1 MAWTTFTNHI
11 GDSAR
16 SGWLRRTLRTGSSL
30 AVVGTLLAAG
40 TAYAQDTAG
49 GEETA
54 VQETDPENEIV
65 VSGFRAQLANS
76 QNIKRDSDTIVDAI
90 TSEDIGALPDRSVTE
105 ALQRIPGV
113 SINRFAGSNDPDHFS
128 VEGAGVVIR
137 GLNFVRGEFN
147 GRDAFSANG
156 GRQLGFADVPAELL
170 GSVVVAKNV
179 TAEMI
184 EGGLAGTVNLNTR
197 VPFDNNGLYMGGTLE
212 VNYSDLIEEFS
223 PQGSALISN
232 TWDTDAGRFGL
243 LAAVSYSQVLSRS
256 DGIQVTNFQAR
267 DGETVAGANG
277 SGNVV
282 RTPVP
287 GFDELY
293 APIGGQFRTQDYDR
307 QRYGYT
313 AAAQWESPD
322 ETMVATLQWFRAD
335 SSNAWGE
342 HTFESGPD
350 LAEYNTFPANGTTY
364 QVDEDNVFESGY
376 IVLPGTGWRTGGDSG
391 NGGGRVSTGGVQQS
405 LSRRQVL
412 QETTNQ
418 DFGFNFRY
426 TPNERWAFNVDAQYT
441 EASTDNLD
449 FSVMGSTFADTQ
461 LDISGNL
468 PIVIPTKPQN
478 TRATWAGPNEMD
490 GLTDAEYFTS
500 NRYTFWRSAMD
511 HIEASDGAEYA
522 FRGDA
527 QYSFND
533 DSFLRRFKVGGRYA
547 DRDQTVR
554 STTYN
559 WGRLSEV
566 WAQNSGSAVFFD
578 EYPEGQYATEFFE
591 FPNFFR
597 GATPGP
603 VGGNYFAGDLI
614 GQYENSAAFF
624 QGVEDYFRN
633 GQVGCT
639 NSCGEVDGNGVP
651 LSQPQGWRP
660 LAQRDGVIA
669 GTPFLPSDIQVVSER
684 TFAGYAMLSFGNADY
699 ADYPTISGNIGVRFV
714 DTALESDGSIAFPE
728 ATTIGGGDP
737 FATACDATPSVPD
750 GAPPGTPPVVPNLP
764 AECDLG
770 PQGYA
775 NAQAFANNA
784 FVENTA
790 INEYQ
795 NWLPSLN
802 LRLELNEEMQV
813 RFSASRTMARPD
825 FRYGR
830 NFVTV
835 GADRTS
841 GFRFQANAGNPF
853 LLPATADQLDLSF
866 EWYFD
871 TVGSLTLNGFYKSI
885 DNFFY
890 DSVTTRTL
898 TNNGQTFDVAVRGPA
913 NYTEERGEVRGFEL
927 AYQQTYDFLPG
938 PLAGL
943 GFAGNYTYIDSQ
955 GIPNAEIGGIEAP
968 GQEGNVRP
976 GNLPLEQLSRH
987 NVNATVFYEMGPFAA
1002 RAAYNWRS
1010 RFLLTSRDVIFP
1022 YYPVY
1027 NAATGQLDASIF
1039 LSLTDNVK
1047 LAIQGTNL
1055 LNEVTQTQQQ
1065 FTADGLIGPRS
1076 YFINDRRF
1084 SFGIRATF

>member
-1 MAWTTFTNHI
+1 MGKTTFRGLRGQNHR
-11 GDSAR
+11 G
-16 SGWLRRTLRTGSSL
+16 GWLRQSLRSGASL
-30 AVVGTLLAAG
+30 AAMGILLAANP
-40 TAYAQDTAG
+40 AFAQDTG
-49 GEETA
+49 DEDG
-54 VQETDPENEIV
+54 QETQPGTEPENEII

-76 QNIKRDSDTIVDAI
+76 QNIKRESDTIVDAI
-90 TSEDIGALPDRSVTE
+90 TAEDIGALPDRSVTE

-156 GRQLGFADVPAELL
+156 GRSLGFADVPAELL

-197 VPFDNNGLYMGGTLE
+197 VPFDQNGLFIGGTLE
-212 VNYSDLIEEFS
+212 VNYSDLVEEFS

-232 TWDTDAGRFGL
+232 TWDTGAGRFGL
-243 LAAVSYSQVLSRS
+243 LAAISYSQVLSRS

-267 DGETVAGANG
+267 DGATVAGSNG
-277 SGNVV
+277 SGDVV

-287 GFDELY
+287 GFSELY

-307 QRYGYT
+307 QRYGYN

-342 HTFESGPD
+342 HTFESAPD
-350 LAEYNTFPANGTTY
+350 LAEYNTFPAAGTTY

-376 IVLPGTGWRTGGDSG
+376 ITLPGTGWRTGGDSG
-391 NGGGRVSTGGVQQS
+391 NAGGRVATGGVQQV
-405 LSRRQVL
+405 LSRRQVY

-426 TPNERWAFNVDAQYT
+426 TPNDRWAFNFDAQYT
-441 EASTDNLD
+441 EATTENLD

-461 LDISGNL
+461 LDISGDL
-468 PIVIPTKPQN
+468 PVVIPTKPQN
-478 TRATWAGPNEMD
+478 TRADWAAPNEQD
-490 GLTDAEYFTS
+490 PLSDEQYFSS

-511 HIEASDGAEYA
+511 HIEDSEGAEYA
-522 FRGDA
+522 VRGDA

-533 DSFLRRFKVGGRYA
+533 DSFLNRFKVGGRYS

-554 STTYN
+554 YTTYN
-559 WGRLSEV
+559 WGRLSEI
-566 WAQNSGSAVFFD
+566 WAGNDGSAVFFD
-578 EYPEGQYATEFFE
+578 EYAPATYAQEFFD

-624 QGVEDYFRN
+624 QDIEEYFRV
-633 GQVGCT
+633 GQAGPA
-639 NSCGEVDGNGVP
+639 SGQGV
-651 LSQPQGWRP
+651 GWRP
-660 LAQRDGVIA
+660 LNQRDGVIA

-684 TFAGYAMLSFGNADY
+684 TFGGYAMLSFGNADY
-699 ADYPTISGNIGVRFV
+699 AEYPTISGNIGVRYV
-714 DTALESDGSIAFPE
+714 DTQLESDGSIAFPE
-728 ATTIGGGDP
+728 ATAVGGGDP
-737 FATACDATPSVPD
+737 FAVACDATPRVPI

-770 PQGYA
+770 ALGFA

-784 FVENTA
+784 FVEDRAVN
-790 INEYQ
+790 NYD

-802 LRLELNEEMQV
+802 LRLELNDELQV
-813 RFSASRTMARPD
+813 RLAASRTMARPD

-830 NFVTV
+830 NFITI
-835 GADRTS
+835 GTDRST
-841 GFRFQANAGNPF
+841 GFRFQASAGNPF

-871 TVGSLTLNGFYKSI
+871 TVGSVTLTGFYKSI

-890 DSVTTRTL
+890 DAVSFRDF
-898 TNNGQTFDVAVRGPA
+898 TNNGQTYEVAIRGPA
-913 NYTEERGEVRGFEL
+913 NYTEERGEIKGFEL
-927 AYQQTYDFLPG
+927 AYQQTWDFLPG
-938 PLAGL
+938 PLSGL
-943 GFAGNYTYIDSQ
+943 GFSGNYTFIDSK
-955 GIPNAEIGGIEAP
+955 GIPNAEIGGIE
-968 GQEGNVRP
+968 GGEQESNLQA

-987 NVNATVFYEMGPFAA
+987 NVNATLFYEMGPISA

-1039 LSLTDNVK
+1039 FELTPNIK

-1055 LNEVTQTQQQ
+1055 TNEVTRTEQQ

-1076 YFINDRRF
+1076 FFINDRRF
-1084 SFGIRATF
+1084 SFGVRATF